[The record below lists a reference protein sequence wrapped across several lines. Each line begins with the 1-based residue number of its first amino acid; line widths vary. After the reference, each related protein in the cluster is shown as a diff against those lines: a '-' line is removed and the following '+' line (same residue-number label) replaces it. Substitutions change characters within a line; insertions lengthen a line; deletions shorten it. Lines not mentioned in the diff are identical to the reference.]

1 MFVPGLIER
10 KRDGGALSAGEWGE
24 LVAAFHA
31 GQVPDYQMAAL
42 LMAVFLRGMTREE
55 TAALLDAMV
64 ASGSRLD
71 FGGLGRPVV
80 DKHSTGGVGDKV
92 SLVLAPLAAALGLA
106 VPMMSG
112 RGLGHTGGTLDKLES
127 IPGFRTGLSLAE
139 TRAQVERIGVA
150 MIGQTPEIAPVD
162 KRLYA
167 MRDVTATVE
176 CLPLIAC
183 SIMSKKLA
191 EGLDG
196 LVLDVKQ
203 GSGAF
208 LTDAAKS
215 LELAKTMIALG
226 EDRGCRTVALLTAM
240 DRPLGRAC
248 GNALETEEA
257 IMALRGEGPEDLVE
271 ETVALAVEMVMLG
284 RTGTRA
290 HGPSGEDTPAR
301 RRTDAPTRRSSDA
314 PRTAERAAVDRAGAE
329 QEVHAALA
337 SGKAA
342 EKFQALVEA
351 QGGNPAVLED
361 PSVLPQANEVEVYSA
376 PRSGTV
382 LRVEPRTIGRAVVE
396 MGGGRTKAED
406 AVDPTVGF
414 VISARPG
421 QAVRAGEPVASIFA
435 RDTAGIALGR
445 KALDAAIAIGEGRAE
460 TLPLLAARVTA
471 EGVEEP

>member
-10 KRDGGALSAGEWGE
+10 KRDGGALTPGEWRD
-24 LVAAFHA
+24 LVGAYHA
-31 GQVPDYQMAAL
+31 GTVPDYQMSAL

-64 ASGSRLD
+64 ASGRCLDLSRL
-71 FGGLGRPVV
+71 GLPVV

-92 SLVLAPLAAALGLA
+92 SLVLAPLAAACGLA

-127 IPGFRTGLSLAE
+127 IPGFRTGLTLDE
-139 TRAQVERIGVA
+139 TMAQIERLGVA

-176 CLPLIAC
+176 CIPLIAC

-191 EGLDG
+191 EGLTG

-208 LTDAAKS
+208 ITDAAKS
-215 LELAKTMIALG
+215 LELAQTMIRLG
-226 EDRGCRTVALLTAM
+226 EDRGCPTVALLTAM

-248 GNALETEEA
+248 GNALEAEEA

-271 ETVALAVEMVMLG
+271 ETVAEAVEMVVLG
-284 RTGTRA
+284 RTGGRADTRT
-290 HGPSGEDTPAR
+290 G
-301 RRTDAPTRRSSDA
+301 APD
-314 PRTAERAAVDRAGAE
+314 RAAVER
-329 QEVHAALA
+329 EVWAALT

-342 EKFQALVEA
+342 EKFQQMVAA

-361 PSVLPQANEVEVYSA
+361 PSVLPQAKEVEVYFA
-376 PRSGTV
+376 PGGGTV

-396 MGGGRTKAED
+396 MGGGRRKAD
-406 AVDPTVGF
+406 DTVDPTVGF
-414 VISARPG
+414 VITARPG
-421 QAVRAGEPVASIFA
+421 QKVHASEPLASIFA
-435 RDTAGIALGR
+435 RDAEG
-445 KALDAAIAIGEGRAE
+445 IAIGRRALDLAIE
-460 TLPLLAARVTA
+460 IGAGKPELLPLIAARVTA
-471 EGVEEP
+471 QGVERVA